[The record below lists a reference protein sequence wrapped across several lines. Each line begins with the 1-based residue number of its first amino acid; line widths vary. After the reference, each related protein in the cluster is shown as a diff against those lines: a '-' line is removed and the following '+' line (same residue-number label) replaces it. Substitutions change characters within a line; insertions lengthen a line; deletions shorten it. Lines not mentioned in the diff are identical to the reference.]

1 MTAICR
7 WFQFRNSAVPQFGNS
22 HRGNLLLCCAFLPIV
37 RAKMLRIPVAN
48 MVACGLVEWALFFL
62 LWLLFEDQTNFYELL
77 FGAGAALLAATGTEL
92 IRRQP
97 FASFRPRVFWIA
109 QAWRL
114 PRYVLQDTVV
124 IFWALVKR
132 FFVAGRSILRSVPF
146 EAGDSGAASAARRAL
161 AIAYTSMSPNCVVL
175 SIDLA
180 KRVMVVHQVE
190 PSAVPRMTQN
200 LGAKA

>member
-1 MTAICR
+1 M
-7 WFQFRNSAVPQFGNS
+7 Q
-22 HRGNLLLCCAFLPIV
+22 
-37 RAKMLRIPVAN
+37 AKKLRIPAWN
-48 MVACGLVEWALFFL
+48 IALFGLVEWALFFL
-62 LWLLFEDQTNFYELL
+62 LWLLFENQTNFYELL
-77 FGAGAALLAATGTEL
+77 FGAGSALLATIGTEL

-97 FASFRPRVFWIA
+97 FASFHPRVFWIA

-132 FFVAGRSILRSVPF
+132 FFVAGKSILRSVPF
-146 EAGDSGAASAARRAL
+146 EAGDSGATSAARRAL

-190 PSAVPRMTQN
+190 PSPVPRMTQN